1 MSVIFGIRE
10 VRKGV
15 KVGCKD
21 IDTTDPFSAFTMAR
35 RANLLSSELERAAVF
50 EQKAH
55 SGPGI
60 SEYCVAVE
68 NPTKMEAA

>member
-10 VRKGV
+10 YEEKLRWAV
-15 KVGCKD
+15 K
-21 IDTTDPFSAFTMAR
+21 TFTLQSPSQHFTMSR
-35 RANLLSSELERAAVF
+35 KANLLSSELERAAVF

-60 SEYCVAVE
+60 SEYCVAVG